1 MFSPRSLRLC
11 GENSIEH
18 LTERVAENAELVFTS
33 PSFMKNTVYKFVCLV
48 VLCIIV
54 MCVSTAAQTVPETVA
69 PARNDTPTIAP
80 SPEISN
86 PSTAND
92 SPSPTVNESNAAE
105 VSTDPNTESTNTV
118 TANGAPLAA
127 NAPLA
132 DKAVRV
138 KTVVNMVRFDSVP
151 VIDGRL
157 DDAVWRTAARLDNF
171 YQTQPG
177 DNVRPS
183 KPTEARFGYDAKHFY
198 IAIHAFDEP
207 SKIRAT
213 IAKRDEVFGEDNI
226 RIYLDTFND
235 GRRAYLLGFN
245 PLGIQADAIYTENG
259 GTDFSFDIV
268 MESKGIITEDGY
280 TIEVAIPFK
289 SLRYEAGKG
298 KLWGFHVWRNIDRLN
313 DEVDSFMPISRDIA
327 GLLNQ
332 AGKLTGLEDIDT
344 ERTIEI
350 IPSLTLSQT
359 GRRVGVF
366 ALQPPASPSEPEQLA
381 RVGSRFTNGSLE
393 FEPGLTAKF
402 GLTPTVTLDFALNPD
417 FAQVEADATVV
428 TANQRF
434 PIFFPEKRPFFLEGI
449 DIFQTRMNILNTR
462 AIVDPDVAAKLTGKR
477 GRNSFGFILASDNAP
492 GNFSDED
499 RIDPDRRGSFT
510 RFLDPTA
517 TILDRN
523 AYIGVLRVK
532 RDIGAKD
539 SSLGFFATTY
549 NFIERHNHLAG
560 FDGRFRLTPQTFA
573 EFQITG
579 TNSRRVFF
587 DPDNLFPDPRFPN
600 DPNQP
605 NQPNRTT
612 QNIYRTGNGFG
623 YSYAVDKTA
632 RNFGYTL
639 NGVGRTRDYR
649 ADVGFTPRTNTNQHR
664 FAFRFSDDPDAK
676 RFIIGKRFTSQFVT
690 SHDFQGRSQN
700 HQNVTE
706 VRLSLQRNSS
716 IGGGIETGYERL
728 FETEFGRA
736 RNPARTERNTGSPNA
751 NPAGAFFGAPE
762 RSTYYFNPFVFIQT
776 APTQKIRAEF
786 VIAPTWNA
794 FDFDFGGGSRFP
806 RVSPAAL
813 AARANPNPNAPP
825 PPLDPGTGRAL
836 FIEAGIRYLPVSAF
850 NVSLDY
856 TKSSLTRDDT
866 NRVAFDDNIFVL
878 RSAYQ
883 FTRFIVAR
891 GRIDYSTLTA
901 NVRGQFLLGYTPS
914 PGTAFFA
921 GYNDDVNRNGFSRFS
936 NGQIEPG
943 FRRNGRTFF
952 LKASY
957 LFRKSI

>member
-1 MFSPRSLRLC
+1 
-11 GENSIEH
+11 
-18 LTERVAENAELVFTS
+18 
-33 PSFMKNTVYKFVCLV
+33 MKNSVYKFVCLV
-48 VLCIIV
+48 LLCIVV
-54 MCVSTAAQTVPETVA
+54 MCVSVSAQTVPETVV

-92 SPSPTVNESNAAE
+92 SPSPTVNQTNAAE
-105 VSTDPNTESTNTV
+105 VSTVPNTESINTI
-118 TANGAPLAA
+118 AAFGAPLV
-127 NAPLA
+127 
-132 DKAVRV
+132 DRTVRA
-138 KTVVNMVRFDSVP
+138 KTVVNMVRFESVP

-157 DDAVWRTAARLDNF
+157 DDAVWRGAARLDNF

-183 KPTEARFGYDAKHFY
+183 KATEAYFGYDAKHFY

-207 SKIRAT
+207 SQIRAS
-213 IAKRDEVFGEDNI
+213 IAKRDEIFGEDNI

-235 GRRAYLLGFN
+235 RRRAYLIGFN
-245 PLGIQADAIYTENG
+245 PLGIQADGIYTEG
-259 GTDFSFDIV
+259 GRIDFSFDVV

-298 KLWGFHVWRNIDRLN
+298 KQWGFHVWRNIARLN
-313 DEVDSFMPISRDIA
+313 DEIDSFMPISRDIA
-327 GLLNQ
+327 GVLNQ
-332 AGKLTGLEDIDT
+332 AGKLTGLEGIDT

-350 IPSLTLSQT
+350 IPSLTLSET

-366 ALQPPASPSEPEQLA
+366 ALVGEPPQPA

-434 PIFFPEKRPFFLEGI
+434 PIFFPEKRLFFLEGI

-462 AIVDPDVAAKLTGKR
+462 AIVDPDYAAKLTGKR

-499 RIDPDRRGSFT
+499 RIDPDRRSSYT

-523 AYIGVLRVK
+523 ALIGVLRVK

-579 TNSRRVFF
+579 TTSRRVFF
-587 DPDNLFPDPRFPN
+587 DPDNLFPDPRFPAGS
-600 DPNQP
+600 
-605 NQPNRTT
+605 NRTT
-612 QNIYRTGNGFG
+612 QNIYRTGNGLG
-623 YSYAVDKTA
+623 YSYALDKTG

-664 FAFRFSDDPDAK
+664 LAVRFSDDPDAK
-676 RFIIGKRFTSQFVT
+676 RRIIGKRLTSSFIT
-690 SHDFQGRSQN
+690 SHDFQGHSQN

-706 VRLSLQRNSS
+706 LTLTLQRNTY
-716 IGGGIETGYERL
+716 IGGGTEAGFERL
-728 FETEFGRA
+728 FEFEFGRA
-736 RNPARTERNTGSPNA
+736 RNPSRTRELTGSPNA
-751 NPAGAFFGAPE
+751 NPNGAFFGAPE
-762 RSTYYFNPFVFIQT
+762 RSAYYFSPFVFIES
-776 APTQKIRAEF
+776 APIQKLRGSL
-786 VIAPTWNA
+786 VVAPTWGA
-794 FDFDFGGGSRFP
+794 FDFDFGGGDRFP
-806 RVSPAAL
+806 RVSPPALVYQAEL
-813 AARANPNPNAPP
+813 AAYEILIANLKPDERPP
-825 PPLDPGTGRAL
+825 PPVSPPLDPGTGRAL
-836 FIEAGIRYLPVSAF
+836 FVEAGIRYLPVSAF
-850 NVSLDY
+850 NVSLNY
-856 TKSSLTRDDT
+856 TKSRLTRDDT

-891 GRIDYSTLTA
+891 GRVDYSTLTA
-901 NVRGQFLLGYTPS
+901 NVRAQFLLGYTPS

-936 NGQIEPG
+936 GQLEPG

-952 LKASY
+952 IKASY